1 MVFLEGISSVEE
13 DGYSLRTR
21 RNECVGIEYR
31 MVFAIVGGGIYD
43 GFFQFTRGDGSACG
57 VLYMGVYRIR
67 GGHGLHREIVF
78 PPDARRDARFRG
90 GCDDRRFLLV
100 VARPRAGDEFTSR
113 PVGLCSGGAGLS
125 CRGRGIAPG

>member
-1 MVFLEGISSVEE
+1 MDIPFA
-13 DGYSLRTR
+13 RA

-100 VARPRAGDEFTSR
+100 VARPRAGNEFTSR

>member
-1 MVFLEGISSVEE
+1 MDIP
-13 DGYSLRTR
+13 
-21 RNECVGIEYR
+21 
-31 MVFAIVGGGIYD
+31 FARAGMSASGLNTGWFSQLSEAAFMTD
-43 GFFQFTRGDGSACG
+43 FQFTRGDGSACG

>member
-13 DGYSLRTR
+13 NGYSLRTR

-90 GCDDRRFLLV
+90 GPLPTGRCSP
-100 VARPRAGDEFTSR
+100 PRWR
-113 PVGLCSGGAGLS
+113 
-125 CRGRGIAPG
+125 